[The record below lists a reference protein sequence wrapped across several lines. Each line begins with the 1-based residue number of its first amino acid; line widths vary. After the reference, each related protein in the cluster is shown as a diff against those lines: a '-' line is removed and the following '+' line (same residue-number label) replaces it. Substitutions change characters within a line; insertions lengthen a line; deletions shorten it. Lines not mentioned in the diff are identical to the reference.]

1 MMSDPSPGQ
10 LTPPNDKQ
18 AFLLYKQKKLKVVSG
33 LESKRLD
40 DLKDS
45 RATIF
50 KYALPAAI
58 IDGAGGTLATLL
70 GNSILILFPTALFV
84 LLIYFLADSLDRKKY
99 QERIDIMNRTKK
111 ELEEIRRQETIL
123 L

>member
-1 MMSDPSPGQ
+1 MSTPSPGPP
-10 LTPPNDKQ
+10 TPPNDKQ
-18 AFLLYKQKKLKVVSG
+18 AFLLYKQEKLKVISE

-58 IDGAGGTLATLL
+58 IDGAGGALATFL
-70 GNSILILFPTALFV
+70 GTSVFILFPTALFV
-84 LLIYFLADSLDRKKY
+84 LLIYFLADGLDRKKY

-111 ELEEIRRQETIL
+111 ELDQIRRQEAKL